1 MRGIGRLR
9 ASFYMPAMTT
19 IPRPHNP
26 PPALLVLIPH
36 ALAVLWLGLMAG
48 FFGTYSANVNLA
60 MLQMDGATYATVQS
74 AFNRNVR
81 HALFFALFFGP
92 PLWCALALATA
103 WREHCALWWRLLAV
117 VGVAYLLGIVFFTQ
131 QVNLPLNHL
140 TESWTPATLP
150 ADWAGVRDAWNRA
163 NLWRS
168 GLSLALFAA
177 SLLTLALRLQPPE
190 TTTPPQP

>member
-1 MRGIGRLR
+1 MRGSGRLG

-26 PPALLVLIPH
+26 PPALLILIPH

-92 PLWCALALATA
+92 PLWCALTLATA
-103 WREHCALWWRLLAV
+103 WRNHRALWWRLLAV
-117 VGVAYLLGIVFFTQ
+117 VSVAYLLGIIAFTH
-131 QVNLPLNHL
+131 QVNLPLNYT
-140 TESWTPATLP
+140 TEAWNPQALP
-150 ADWAGVRDAWNRA
+150 PDWAKVRDQWNAA
-163 NLWRS
+163 NLWRAL
-168 GLSLALFAA
+168 LSLGCFATALG
-177 SLLTLALRLQPPE
+177 TLVGRLAGRR
-190 TTTPPQP
+190 T

>member
-1 MRGIGRLR
+1 MRGSGRLR

-26 PPALLVLIPH
+26 PPALLALIPH
-36 ALAVLWLGLMAG
+36 TLAVLWLGLMAG

-60 MLQMDGATYATVQS
+60 TLQMDGATYATVQS

-92 PLWCALALATA
+92 PLWCALAGATA
-103 WREHCALWWRLLAV
+103 WREHRTLWWRLLAV

-131 QVNLPLNHL
+131 QVNLPLNYT
-140 TESWTPATLP
+140 TEAWNPQALP
-150 ADWAGVRDAWNRA
+150 ADWAKVRDQWNAA
-163 NLWRS
+163 NLWRAL
-168 GLSLALFAA
+168 LSLGCFATALG
-177 SLLTLALRLQPPE
+177 TLVGRLAGRG
-190 TTTPPQP
+190 T

>member
-26 PPALLVLIPH
+26 PPALLALIPH
-36 ALAVLWLGLMAG
+36 TLAVLWLGLMAG
-48 FFGTYSANVNLA
+48 FFGTYSANINLA

-74 AFNRNVR
+74 ALNRNVR

-92 PLWCALALATA
+92 PLWCALAVATA
-103 WREHCALWWRLLAV
+103 WREHRTLWWRLLAV

-131 QVNLPLNHL
+131 QVNLPLNYT
-140 TESWTPATLP
+140 TEAWNPQALP
-150 ADWAGVRDAWNRA
+150 ADWAKVRDQWNAA
-163 NLWRS
+163 NLWRAL
-168 GLSLALFAA
+168 LSLGCFATALG
-177 SLLTLALRLQPPE
+177 TLVGRLAGRG
-190 TTTPPQP
+190 T